1 MSSSA
6 PGPVVAAIEAGG
18 TKIVCGVGAGPDAID
33 ALAEIPTR
41 APDTTLAAIIDF
53 FRDALAGAPAVR
65 HLGIGTFGPVELDT
79 EAAGYGHFKR
89 TPKAGWSGVDLV
101 GPLEDALGL
110 AVSLDTDVNAAA
122 LAEHRFGAA
131 RGLGN
136 VVYITVGTGVGVGVL
151 VDGESRRRPAHPE
164 AGHMLIPRAADEPD
178 DFPGHC
184 PFHGDCVEGL
194 ASGAALVERF
204 GARLGD
210 LPAEHEAW
218 RLEADYLASLCQNLT
233 LALQPDRIV
242 IGGGVSRPALLDRI
256 RERLH
261 ERLAGYESRLAGAAE
276 VANYLVTPA
285 LGAQAGLLGAI
296 ALAQDAALAALRRV
310 SPRG

>member
-1 MSSSA
+1 MSSTS
-6 PGPVVAAIEAGG
+6 PGPTVAAIEAGG

-33 ALAEIPTR
+33 ALAEIPTQ
-41 APDTTLAAIIDF
+41 APEPTLAAIVDF

-65 HLGIGTFGPVELDT
+65 HLGIGTFGPMELDT
-79 EAAGYGHFKR
+79 GAVRYGHFKR

-101 GPLEDALGL
+101 GPLARALDL
-110 AVSLDTDVNAAA
+110 SVSLDTDVNAAA

-136 VVYITVGTGVGVGVL
+136 VVYITVGTGVGVGIL
-151 VDGESRRRPAHPE
+151 VDGVPRRRPAHPE
-164 AGHMLIPRAADEPD
+164 AGHMLIPRATDEPD
-178 DFPGHC
+178 EFAGHC

-210 LPAEHEAW
+210 LPPEHAAW
-218 RLEADYLASLCQNLT
+218 RLEADYLASLCHNLT

-242 IGGGVSRPALLDRI
+242 IGGGVSRPALLELVRA
-256 RERLH
+256 RLG
-261 ERLAGYESRLAGAAE
+261 ERLAGYESRLATAAA
-276 VANYLVTPA
+276 VADYVVAPA
-285 LGAQAGLLGAI
+285 LGAQAGLVGAI
-296 ALAQDAALAALRRV
+296 ALAQDAAAGAT
-310 SPRG
+310 PA